1 MKNTGAGRFQDV
13 SRESGPI
20 FQVPFSA
27 RGAAFGDLDNDGS
40 IDIVINCNNG
50 RPVILRN
57 QGNREQHWLLVNL
70 IGTKS
75 NRDGI
80 GAKLRLVSEDGSEQH
95 AFASTSGSYVSA
107 NDKRVH
113 FGLGK
118 SRKVKLLEITWPSGI
133 VQPIES
139 IAANQIL
146 PVREPAQ

>member
-1 MKNTGAGRFQDV
+1 
-13 SRESGPI
+13 
-20 FQVPFSA
+20 
-27 RGAAFGDLDNDGS
+27 
-40 IDIVINCNNG
+40 
-50 RPVILRN
+50 
-57 QGNREQHWLLVNL
+57 LVNL
-70 IGTKS
+70 IGTRS

-80 GAKLRLVSEDGSEQH
+80 GAKLRLVSEDGSEQY